1 MEEDKSYSKS
11 YYKQNREKILNL
23 QRERREDPSF
33 RRQMRLYYK
42 EYYQRNK
49 GRILGQSKVRRAKQK
64 NKKPTSAPPYIV
76 IRRGEFTVRFD

>member
-23 QRERREDPSF
+23 QRERRLDPAF

-42 EYYQRNK
+42 EYYQKNK
-49 GRILGQSKVRRAKQK
+49 CRILGQSKIRRAKTK
-64 NKKPTSAPPYIV
+64 YKKTAAPPGIS
-76 IRRGEFTVRFD
+76 IRRGEFTVTFD